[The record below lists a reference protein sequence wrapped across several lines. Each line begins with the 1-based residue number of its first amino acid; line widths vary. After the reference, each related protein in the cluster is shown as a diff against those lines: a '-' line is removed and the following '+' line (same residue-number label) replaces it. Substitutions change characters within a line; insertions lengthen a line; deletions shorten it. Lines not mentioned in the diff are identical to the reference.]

1 MLNMSKFV
9 GGLALGVV
17 LAFVSAFAA
26 DQLVATKPLAASVYK
41 VAGLAVAS
49 PAQAEEAKPA
59 TAAEAAPA
67 GDAAAPAAT
76 AEAAPAAAEAALEP
90 VGPLLAKA
98 NAANGEKLAKVCAT
112 CHTFVKDGANKVGPN
127 LYGIVGNHRAH
138 LDGFAYSAAMKAQS
152 GEKWDY
158 ESLNKYLNKP
168 KDVVPGTKMAFAGLK
183 KASDRADVIAYL
195 RTLADSPVALP

>member
-17 LAFVSAFAA
+17 LAFLSAFAA

-59 TAAEAAPA
+59 AAAEAAPA
-67 GDAAAPAAT
+67 AE

-168 KDVVPGTKMAFAGLK
+168 KDVVPGTKMAYAGMK